1 MEAIKEKEYIMY
13 KIICNTDD
21 NLIYI
26 GSTTNFKCRKS
37 QHNFCCNDPK
47 SKKYN
52 LKIYENI
59 RNNGGWE
66 NWIMKPIEIYNT
78 DNKIKAKI
86 RENQLMEEY
95 KSNLNCIKAYINYKE
110 YQKEYRGKNI
120 DKNKNYQKDY
130 RVNNTDENK
139 KYQKEYKEKNK
150 KEISLKGK
158 EIIICECGC
167 KSTKYNLNRHKKSLN
182 HIKLLENIII

>member
-26 GSTTNFKCRKS
+26 GSTTNFKCRKN
-37 QHNFCCNDPK
+37 QHKDCCNNSK
-47 SKKYN
+47 SRNYN

-78 DNKIKAKI
+78 DNKIKARI
-86 RENQLMEEY
+86 RENELMEEY
-95 KSNLNCIKAYINYKE
+95 KCNLNCCKAYITEEEK
-110 YQKEYRGKNI
+110 
-120 DKNKNYQKDY
+120 KNYYINNKDIISMKRKEHY
-130 RVNNTDENK
+130 YNN
-139 KYQKEYKEKNK
+139 KEKILTK
-150 KEISLKGK
+150 LKEK
-158 EIIICECGC
+158 IICDCGC
-167 KSTKYNLNRHKKSLN
+167 EINKSNLNRHKQSLK
-182 HIKLLENIII
+182 HIKFITQTNN